1 MPTYNII
8 GDIHGQ
14 DSWKR
19 LVDEDCINIFVGDY
33 FDPYQDFTVEELER
47 NFMEIVEYKRKHRK
61 NTVLLYGNHDMDY
74 LPGISERNNRYDE
87 ENAFWIQQLF
97 TASEWLFH
105 GVAFAICDGYL
116 VTHAGVTKEWKE
128 TYLPGARSI
137 RPANM
142 AKAINSLWKKDKRPF
157 TFDPNSNG
165 FDYSGNDPRHS
176 PLWVRPES
184 LCLDNLYDGTSVK
197 QIVGHTRVKEICEVA
212 GVILVDCLDMTEKS
226 YKVTCP

>member
-8 GDIHGQ
+8 GDIHGR
-14 DSWKR
+14 DTWKR
-19 LVDEDCINIFVGDY
+19 LVDDNCINVFIGDY
-33 FDPYQDFTVEELER
+33 FDPYQDFTIKDLGR

-74 LPGISERNNRYDE
+74 LPDIPEYNNRYDE

-105 GVAFAICDGYL
+105 GVAYAIGDNYL
-116 VTHAGVTKEWKE
+116 VTHAGVTNEWKE
-128 TYLPGARSI
+128 TYLPKVRSI

-142 AKAINSLWKKDKRPF
+142 ARAINSLWKKDKRPF
-157 TFDPNSNG
+157 TFSPNSNG
-165 FDYSGNDPRHS
+165 FDHYGEDTRHS
-176 PLWVRPES
+176 PLWVRPGA
-184 LCLDNLYDGTSVK
+184 LCFDNMYNGTHVK
-197 QIVGHTRVKEICEVA
+197 QIVGHTRVKEVCEVA
-212 GVILVDCLDMTEKS
+212 GVILVDCLDLTEQS

>member
-1 MPTYNII
+1 
-8 GDIHGQ
+8 
-14 DSWKR
+14 
-19 LVDEDCINIFVGDY
+19 
-33 FDPYQDFTVEELER
+33 
-47 NFMEIVEYKRKHRK
+47 MEIVEYKRKHRK

-97 TASEWLFH
+97 AASEWRFH
-105 GVAFAICDGYL
+105 GVAYAIGDGYL

-128 TYLPGARSI
+128 TYLPGVRSI

-142 AKAINSLWKKDKRPF
+142 AKAINGLWKKDKRPF

-165 FDYSGNDPRHS
+165 YDYSGNDPRHS

-184 LCLDNLYDGTSVK
+184 LCLNNLYDGTSIK
-197 QIVGHTRVKEICEVA
+197 QIVGHTRVKKICEVA
-212 GVILVDCLDMTEKS
+212 GVIIVDCLDMVEQS